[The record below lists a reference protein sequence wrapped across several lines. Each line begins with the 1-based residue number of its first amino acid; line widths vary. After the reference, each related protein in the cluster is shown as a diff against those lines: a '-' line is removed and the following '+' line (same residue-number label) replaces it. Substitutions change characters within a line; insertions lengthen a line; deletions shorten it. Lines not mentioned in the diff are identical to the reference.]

1 MEGGISCIA
10 DAVHEAEKRCAIT
23 NYSEHAQRTLLTSA
37 DVRACA
43 FFLETMCLSS
53 RSATIKTFLIDLQ
66 HTLGVSPRLRTFD
79 PFSVVN
85 RATAPLRSK
94 PTVKR

>member
-1 MEGGISCIA
+1 M
-10 DAVHEAEKRCAIT
+10 IT
-23 NYSEHAQRTLLTSA
+23 NYSEQAQRTLLTPA

-43 FFLETMCLSS
+43 FFPETMCLSS
-53 RSATIKTFLIDLQ
+53 RSATIKNLLIDLQ
-66 HTLGVSPRLRTFD
+66 RTLGVSQRLRTFD

-94 PTVKR
+94 PAVKR